1 MAFEEK
7 DKKNL
12 KIAMIN
18 KYGKTSY
25 KGLSEDLGVSRQAIY
40 EAINN
45 EPSFDKL
52 RDRIIEWIKNN
63 I

>member
-1 MAFEEK
+1 MAFGEK

-25 KGLSEDLGVSRQAIY
+25 NGLSEDLGVS
-40 EAINN
+40 
-45 EPSFDKL
+45 
-52 RDRIIEWIKNN
+52 
-63 I
+63 